1 MLWSGIRI
9 CLQVSLI
16 LPFTPHTYLGFESIR
31 HVFRHAFILS
41 IWLSRHVTCLRALK
55 IPGLS
60 KFFTEISTNKLE
72 IAVAR
77 NPDRSPELLEAVRPV
92 PAVYTTV
99 GSLVDPNAVRAFT
112 APNRIQRE
120 GANRRPLA
128 TASVFN
134 RSFGS
139 SNSLFLPLSPATLRN
154 QNNMHYAQQISRGR
168 GMGQLSVASP
178 LVTSPIR
185 ALPIRALPIRASPGR
200 GIASARASR
209 RPVRPQPVLTDA
221 VRALVQKMTVSDQI
235 TWGDGSGI
243 TPPGTADIFT
253 WFIDEEPVSPVL
265 SSPPKRVQVSPR
277 NITIPHHILA
287 ELTGETRGRANTRGH
302 PVAGLDIMQNLQ
314 TLSESDNPVQ
324 DIARTQLSVFS
335 ASIPESAAKA
345 LTNATGMNPLE
356 RVLHNQRASSS
367 QAKAMHYQGTSSMR
381 DMYSQGA
388 SSSHGM
394 QNRAATSIQGIHN
407 QSGSASQGMQ
417 NRAATYIQG
426 IHNQSSYSSQGM
438 QNRAATSIQGIHNQ
452 SGYSSQGM
460 QNRAATSIQ
469 GMQYQVASS
478 SQGMQNRAAFSTQD
492 MQYQVASSS
501 QGMQNRAAFS
511 TQDMQYQVASPSQGM
526 QSQVQ
531 GSLDQGYR
539 FPPPGL
545 ATSFNSQAN
554 PLLGASAV
562 PSHMGSYGINPQ
574 PHSIEAGNPHL
585 DGSLKSMTQTSNT
598 SKYGWTSP
606 CHYCGEVHLHPN
618 SSCLQYNEG
627 RVSAPS
633 APPGYP
639 QPLTA
644 GPPGQRHYAGG
655 SSHASSGYTADQWG
669 GNQYSS
675 MHDNYNAQ
683 AEASPW
689 AGTSM
694 HGNANSQADASS
706 WAGASMH
713 GNANSQVDAS
723 SWGNPH
729 GNDGQASGFSYDP
742 NKFDLSK
749 IDLRKVPFNPP
760 EVLANMDGDAW
771 NAPIHDT
778 LTHEQAG
785 KYYGMGAPTDITKEY
800 QPLSE
805 ETKIK
810 MESVAASTPED
821 FAEMRKK
828 VEDLKTGSTNSMFYI
843 GQQEFHEKQYE
854 DVLSE
859 MWEDA
864 HNPYARGKKPTPPNP
879 FGPIGQGRPS
889 KKTNPPEPAVTKK
902 YTVEE
907 WNKKPIGEC
916 CKPILNAAL
925 INMLRYSQKGPDSW
939 AARSGWVQSPSEHI
953 DPTPEGN
960 RSVYGEDWGK
970 PAHL

>member
-1 MLWSGIRI
+1 
-9 CLQVSLI
+9 
-16 LPFTPHTYLGFESIR
+16 
-31 HVFRHAFILS
+31 
-41 IWLSRHVTCLRALK
+41 
-55 IPGLS
+55 
-60 KFFTEISTNKLE
+60 
-72 IAVAR
+72 
-77 NPDRSPELLEAVRPV
+77 
-92 PAVYTTV
+92 
-99 GSLVDPNAVRAFT
+99 
-112 APNRIQRE
+112 
-120 GANRRPLA
+120 
-128 TASVFN
+128 
-134 RSFGS
+134 
-139 SNSLFLPLSPATLRN
+139 
-154 QNNMHYAQQISRGR
+154 
-168 GMGQLSVASP
+168 
-178 LVTSPIR
+178 
-185 ALPIRALPIRASPGR
+185 
-200 GIASARASR
+200 
-209 RPVRPQPVLTDA
+209 
-221 VRALVQKMTVSDQI
+221 MTVSDQV
-235 TWGDGSGI
+235 TWGEGSGI

-253 WFIDEEPVSPVL
+253 WFIDEESVSPVL
-265 SSPPKRVQVSPR
+265 SSPPKRVQLSR
-277 NITIPHHILA
+277 SNITIPHHILA
-287 ELTGETRGRANTRGH
+287 ELTGETRGRANSRGP

-314 TLSESDNPVQ
+314 TLSESDNPVE

-345 LTNATGMNPLE
+345 LTNATGMTPLE
-356 RVLHNQRASSS
+356 RMLHNQRASSS
-367 QAKAMHYQGTSSMR
+367 QAKAMHNQVASSMR
-381 DMYSQGA
+381 GMYSQGA
-388 SSSHGM
+388 SSSQGM

-407 QSGSASQGMQ
+407 QSSSSSQGMQ
-417 NRAATYIQG
+417 NRAASSIQD
-426 IHNQSSYSSQGM
+426 M

-460 QNRAATSIQ
+460 QNRAASSMQDLQNRAPSSIQ

-478 SQGMQNRAAFSTQD
+478 NQGMQNRAAFSI
-492 MQYQVASSS
+492 
-501 QGMQNRAAFS
+501 
-511 TQDMQYQVASPSQGM
+511 QDMQYQVASPSQGM

-562 PSHMGSYGINPQ
+562 PSHMGSYGITPQ

-606 CHYCGEVHLHPN
+606 CHHCGEVHLHQN

-627 RVSAPS
+627 RASAPS

-644 GPPGQRHYAGG
+644 GPPGQRHYSGG

-683 AEASPW
+683 AEAS
-689 AGTSM
+689 
-694 HGNANSQADASS
+694 S

-713 GNANSQVDAS
+713 GNANSQANAS

-760 EVLANMDGDAW
+760 AVLATMDGDAW

-778 LTHEQAG
+778 LTHEQSG
-785 KYYGMGAPTDITKEY
+785 KYYSMGAPTDITKEY

>member
-1 MLWSGIRI
+1 M
-9 CLQVSLI
+9 
-16 LPFTPHTYLGFESIR
+16 
-31 HVFRHAFILS
+31 
-41 IWLSRHVTCLRALK
+41 
-55 IPGLS
+55 
-60 KFFTEISTNKLE
+60 
-72 IAVAR
+72 
-77 NPDRSPELLEAVRPV
+77 
-92 PAVYTTV
+92 
-99 GSLVDPNAVRAFT
+99 
-112 APNRIQRE
+112 
-120 GANRRPLA
+120 
-128 TASVFN
+128 
-134 RSFGS
+134 
-139 SNSLFLPLSPATLRN
+139 
-154 QNNMHYAQQISRGR
+154 
-168 GMGQLSVASP
+168 
-178 LVTSPIR
+178 
-185 ALPIRALPIRASPGR
+185 
-200 GIASARASR
+200 
-209 RPVRPQPVLTDA
+209 
-221 VRALVQKMTVSDQI
+221 
-235 TWGDGSGI
+235 
-243 TPPGTADIFT
+243 
-253 WFIDEEPVSPVL
+253 
-265 SSPPKRVQVSPR
+265 
-277 NITIPHHILA
+277 
-287 ELTGETRGRANTRGH
+287 
-302 PVAGLDIMQNLQ
+302 
-314 TLSESDNPVQ
+314 
-324 DIARTQLSVFS
+324 
-335 ASIPESAAKA
+335 
-345 LTNATGMNPLE
+345 
-356 RVLHNQRASSS
+356 
-367 QAKAMHYQGTSSMR
+367 
-381 DMYSQGA
+381 
-388 SSSHGM
+388 
-394 QNRAATSIQGIHN
+394 
-407 QSGSASQGMQ
+407 
-417 NRAATYIQG
+417 
-426 IHNQSSYSSQGM
+426 
-438 QNRAATSIQGIHNQ
+438 
-452 SGYSSQGM
+452 
-460 QNRAATSIQ
+460 
-469 GMQYQVASS
+469 QVASS
-478 SQGMQNRAAFSTQD
+478 NQL
-492 MQYQVASSS
+492 
-501 QGMQNRAAFS
+501 
-511 TQDMQYQVASPSQGM
+511 M
-526 QSQVQ
+526 QSQAQ

-562 PSHMGSYGINPQ
+562 PPHMGYLGITPQ
-574 PHSIEAGNPHL
+574 PQSIEAGNPHF
-585 DGSLKSMTQTSNT
+585 DGSLKSMTQTSNAP
-598 SKYGWTSP
+598 KYGWITP
-606 CHYCGEVHLHPN
+606 CLGCGEVHIHPN
-618 SSCLQYNEG
+618 SSCPKYNEG

-655 SSHASSGYTADQWG
+655 SSHASSGYTANQWG

-683 AEASPW
+683 AEASSW

-694 HGNANSQADASS
+694 RGNANSQAEASS
-706 WAGASMH
+706 WAGISMH

-749 IDLRKVPFNPP
+749 IDLSKVPFNPP
-760 EVLANMDGDAW
+760 AVFATMDVDAW
-771 NAPIHDT
+771 NAPIRDT
-778 LTHEQAG
+778 LASEKVG
-785 KYYGMGAPTDITKEY
+785 KYYEMGIPTDITKEY

-828 VEDLKTGSTNSMFYI
+828 VEDLKRGSTGSFFYF
-843 GQQEFHEKQYE
+843 GQQEFHQKQYK

-859 MWEDA
+859 MWEEA
-864 HNPYARGKKPTPPNP
+864 HNPYARGRKPTSPNP

>member
-1 MLWSGIRI
+1 
-9 CLQVSLI
+9 V
-16 LPFTPHTYLGFESIR
+16 
-31 HVFRHAFILS
+31 
-41 IWLSRHVTCLRALK
+41 
-55 IPGLS
+55 
-60 KFFTEISTNKLE
+60 STNKSE

-154 QNNMHYAQQISRGR
+154 QNNMHYAQQISRSR

-185 ALPIRALPIRASPGR
+185 ALPIRASPGH

-209 RPVRPQPVLTDA
+209 KPVRPQPILTDA
-221 VRALVQKMTVSDQI
+221 LRALVQKMTVSDQI
-235 TWGDGSGI
+235 TWGEGSGT
-243 TPPGTADIFT
+243 TPSDTADIFT
-253 WFIDEEPVSPVL
+253 WFINEEPASLLL
-265 SSPPKRVQVSPR
+265 SSPPKQVQVSPS

-287 ELTGETRGRANTRGH
+287 ELTGETRGRANSRRP

-314 TLSESDNPVQ
+314 VLSESDNPVQ
-324 DIARTQLSVFS
+324 DIASIQLSVFS

-345 LTNATGMNPLE
+345 FTNPTVMTPLE
-356 RVLHNQRASSS
+356 SVLHNQRASSS
-367 QAKAMHYQGTSSMR
+367 QAKAMHNQGASSMR
-381 DMYSQGA
+381 GMYSQGA
-388 SSSHGM
+388 SL
-394 QNRAATSIQGIHN
+394 
-407 QSGSASQGMQ
+407 
-417 NRAATYIQG
+417 
-426 IHNQSSYSSQGM
+426 SSQGM
-438 QNRAATSIQGIHNQ
+438 QNRAAS
-452 SGYSSQGM
+452 
-460 QNRAATSIQ
+460 SIQ
-469 GMQYQVASS
+469 GMHNQGGSS
-478 SQGMQNRAAFSTQD
+478 SQGMQNRAASSVQGTYNQGGFSSQGTQNRTAFSIQD
-492 MQYQVASSS
+492 MQNQVASS
-501 QGMQNRAAFS
+501 
-511 TQDMQYQVASPSQGM
+511 SQGM

-545 ATSFNSQAN
+545 ATSFNYQAN

-562 PSHMGSYGINPQ
+562 PSHMGNYGITPQ
-574 PHSIEAGNPHL
+574 PHSIEASNPHL

-606 CHYCGEVHLHPN
+606 CHHCGDVHLHPN
-618 SSCLQYNEG
+618 SSCLQYDGG

-655 SSHASSGYTADQWG
+655 FSHASSGYTANQWG

-683 AEASPW
+683 PEASSW

-694 HGNANSQADASS
+694 HGNANSQA
-706 WAGASMH
+706 
-713 GNANSQVDAS
+713 DAS

-760 EVLANMDGDAW
+760 AVLATMDGDAW
-771 NAPIHDT
+771 NAPIRDT
-778 LTHEQAG
+778 LTHEQADQ
-785 KYYGMGAPTDITKEY
+785 YYVMGTPTDITKEY

-828 VEDLKTGSTNSMFYI
+828 IEDLKRGSTNSLFYI
-843 GQQEFHEKQYE
+843 GQQEYHQKEFK

-864 HNPYARGKKPTPPNP
+864 HNPYARGRKPTPPNP

-907 WNKKPIGEC
+907 WNEKPIGEC
-916 CKPILNAAL
+916 CGPILNAAS
-925 INMLRYSQKGPDSW
+925 INMLRYAQKGPDSW